1 MKYYDTVTRHR
12 FAPEDGVDAE
22 QVEHDLAQMVTWMAQ
37 AEREVLASQ
46 EFYNLALKALK
57 GDRPYGALTS
67 WGRKKLS
74 RYPFSFQKHNM
85 NEMLVNNIV
94 SVLEAYAVSV
104 GLFQVMS
111 THTKETKPEK
121 ILSYYR
127 STYPKAPQP
136 TSGMVRAHLRRYHAK
151 SERKASSPGVSAKLN
166 LAVCDM
172 NFAPKTSRDDND
184 SLNIIVQVKTPS
196 YGVTK
201 LYLKLPD
208 NNERFG
214 EGKVCRPT
222 IRLNNKGQVVFDIAI
237 EHEVQHRDTDKVV
250 GVDLGKVEPFVAT
263 VVNPGTKHRSA
274 PYHANYKKRLGSL
287 VKKEKKRRDLAT
299 HLYEKAFLCEKY
311 NRDHHAQVL
320 RTEAKRVSGKATR
333 IKHEISQCIA
343 SQIVSVAD
351 QNDAH
356 VSLENLSWLDS
367 QGGRWPHAEIQSR
380 IENTAKRYGLKVVKV
395 SAKDTSRTCS
405 RCGGWVSNKKI
416 RTGTCTICG
425 FELNRDVSASREIAL
440 RATSPSSR
448 SRERMRSLLRQR
460 QEKQSSAA
468 TQQSKPVTAL
478 GGIQGHTGTSDSL
491 SEATLMMV
499 RETLDSLEDLQPSQ
513 RVSWSHITA
522 RPELLSTTRR

>member
-22 QVEHDLAQMVTWMAQ
+22 QVERDLAQMVTWMAQ

-46 EFYNLALKALK
+46 EFYDLAVKALK

-85 NEMLVNNIV
+85 NEMLVNNVV

-136 TSGMVRAHLRRYHAK
+136 TSGMVRAHLRRYHVK
-151 SERKASSPGVSAKLN
+151 GERRASLPGVSANLN
-166 LAVCDM
+166 LAVCDTK
-172 NFAPKTSRDDND
+172 FSPKSFRDENDPLSIVIQLRTPHYGLTSVHLR
-184 SLNIIVQVKTPS
+184 
-196 YGVTK
+196 
-201 LYLKLPD
+201 LPD
-208 NNERFG
+208 NESRFG
-214 EGKVCRPT
+214 DGKVCRPT

-237 EHEVQHRDTDKVV
+237 EHEVDTQQTKKIV

-263 VVNPGTKHRSA
+263 VIDPETKHRSA
-274 PYHANYKKRLGSL
+274 PYHANYKRRLGSL
-287 VKKEKKRRDLAT
+287 VKKEQHRRDLS
-299 HLYEKAFLCEKY
+299 HYLYERADLCDSH
-311 NRDHHAQVL
+311 NRNQHAQVL
-320 RTEAKRVSGKATR
+320 RTEAKHVSAKATR

-343 SQIVSVAD
+343 SQVVEIAD
-351 QNDAH
+351 QNDAY
-356 VSLENLSWLDS
+356 VSLENLSWLDA
-367 QGGRWPHAEIQSR
+367 QGVRWPHAEIQSR

-405 RCGGWVSNKKI
+405 HCGSKTSNNTKT
-416 RTGTCTICG
+416 RVGICIVCG
-425 FELNRDVSASREIAL
+425 ISLNRDVSASREIAL
-440 RATSPSSR
+440 RATSNTR
-448 SRERMRSLLRQR
+448 NRERMRSLLRQR
-460 QEKQSSAA
+460 REMRSSAA
-468 TQQSKPVTAL
+468 TRQSKPVTSL
-478 GGIQGHTGTSDSL
+478 SGNQGHTGTSERK

-499 RETLDSLEDLQPSQ
+499 RETLDSRGSPTQSASGHLLE
-513 RVSWSHITA
+513 T
-522 RPELLSTTRR
+522 LLE